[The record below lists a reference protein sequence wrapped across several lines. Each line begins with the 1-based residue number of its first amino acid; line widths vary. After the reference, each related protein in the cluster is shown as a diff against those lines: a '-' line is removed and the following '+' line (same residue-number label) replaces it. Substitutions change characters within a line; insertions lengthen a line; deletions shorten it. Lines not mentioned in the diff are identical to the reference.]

1 MAHQLN
7 LNSEVIWELGVEIR
21 VRQSPDWRF
30 ASRHSGEWRSRDRR
44 QAEINLNSRVE
55 SIPNALGRGV
65 DVIFLLPDREMT
77 GQTEEIIQKTKDNLR
92 VMSRFSG
99 RRARNRRHDI
109 YPPHIP
115 TSDFRLRLKTEDDL
129 DFQNIS
135 NCPSIVEEAPARI
148 TRRIPS

>member
-1 MAHQLN
+1 
-7 LNSEVIWELGVEIR
+7 
-21 VRQSPDWRF
+21 
-30 ASRHSGEWRSRDRR
+30 
-44 QAEINLNSRVE
+44 
-55 SIPNALGRGV
+55 
-65 DVIFLLPDREMT
+65 VIFLLPDREMT

-135 NCPSIVEEAPARI
+135 NCPSIVEEAPAESRDEFPH
-148 TRRIPS
+148 RRYAASFKT